1 MPEHPSDGTRDGE
14 RPLRHLAECALHH
27 RNLKLVCRRCRH
39 VRILQGHAVWWLFER
54 RHWDDRL
61 DRVARRFWCTRCWLS
76 RKRRQHGPELVVT
89 RDAPTGDPWPLP
101 DEREWK
107 RLVQRYRS

>member
-1 MPEHPSDGTRDGE
+1 MLRMAILDQDLLSLHLEVVLSGAT
-14 RPLRHLAECALHH
+14 PLL
-27 RNLKLVCRRCRH
+27 
-39 VRILQGHAVWWLFER
+39 LFEQ

-61 DRVARRFWCTRCWLS
+61 DMVPKRFWCTRCWLS
-76 RKRRQHGPELVVT
+76 RKRRRHDPELTLT
-89 RDAPTGDPWPLP
+89 REAPTGDPWPMP